1 MKKLLMGLVFIF
13 LTLVMFLF
21 ISNLSI
27 KFFSRNYVYEGVEDI
42 PKRKV
47 GLVLGTSKYLVG
59 GGINHFYKYRM
70 EAAYTALM
78 EGKVDYL
85 ILSGDNRHK
94 EYNEP
99 ARMKKTLLKMGVPS
113 EKLVLDYAGFRT
125 LDSVIRADKVFGQES
140 YVVISQKFQ
149 NERAVYI
156 GRKRGIDVIALNAR
170 DPKKKSV
177 YMREIFAKAKAF
189 LDVNFLNTQPKF
201 LGEKIEVGEKESGQ
215 D

>member
-1 MKKLLMGLVFIF
+1 MKKFLMGLFCIF
-13 LTLVMFLF
+13 LIPVMFLCV
-21 ISNLSI
+21 SNLTI
-27 KFFSRNYVYEGVEDI
+27 KFFSRNYIYEGVEEV

-47 GLVLGTSKYLVG
+47 GVVLGTSKYLIG

-70 EAAYTALM
+70 ETAYTALI

-85 ILSGDNRHK
+85 ILSGDNSQK

-113 EKLVLDYAGFRT
+113 EKMVLDYAGFRT
-125 LDSVIRADKVFGQES
+125 LDSVVRADKVFGQES
-140 YVVISQKFQ
+140 FLVISQKFQ

-156 GRKRGIDVIALNAR
+156 GRKRGIDVVALNAR

-177 YMREIFAKAKAF
+177 YLREVFAKAKAF
-189 LDVNFLNTQPKF
+189 LDVNFLDTQPKF
-201 LGEKIEVGEKESGQ
+201 LGEKIEIGEKEPGQ